1 MSGKVFPFNSLS
13 CTQTPFQFP
22 KLLKVDDIPEYKIS
36 EIRIVGTT
44 PGPGRVLERAA
55 RDGQLI
61 EENPQ
66 ISLIFLECT
75 GNQALRL
82 CQSVKSMSIF
92 GIPNPLNVSSRFAM
106 TSA

>member
-66 ISLIFLECT
+66 ISLIFERQTFNISDTVLHFP
-75 GNQALRL
+75 GMHRPQNVKH
-82 CQSVKSMSIF
+82 QSF
-92 GIPNPLNVSSRFAM
+92 
-106 TSA
+106 